1 MPRTNRPVPSVPLA
15 SHDEARVRALLEEV
29 ERALAPVAERWGLD
43 LRKPSGATYRHGIS
57 VNLFFPFRKHEEG
70 V

>member
-1 MPRTNRPVPSVPLA
+1 MK
-15 SHDEARVRALLEEV
+15 EV

-43 LRKPSGATYRHGIS
+43 LREPSGATYRHGVS
-57 VNLFFPFRKHEEG
+57 VNLFFPFQKREER